1 MITQRKH
8 HLGPDVSPQAIFWR
22 PIHYFSNVV
31 MDDEDEL
38 DNFKFVSFALDNH
51 VFDLRVYLQHPNM
64 TVTLY
69 LPIDIVSDESVRSK
83 IHAASM
89 VLNMPDYAIA
99 WQRGDELKFGEL
111 RRKGN
116 DRLTE
121 REARLLVLKIAASSD
136 GHRSSTS
143 MIKKAIPEFF
153 ELSPLD
159 LKISETRKN
168 EKMWQQIVRNVK
180 AHHAGPSSIFSKGWA
195 EPTPDGIEVTHAGL
209 NYLKSIGFSLDLA

>member
-22 PIHYFSNVV
+22 PIRYFSNVV

-38 DNFKFVSFALDNH
+38 DSFKFISFAFDNH

-69 LPIDIVSDESVRSK
+69 LPRNIVSDTSIQSK
-83 IHAASM
+83 INAAFM
-89 VLNMPDYAIA
+89 VLDVPDHAIA
-99 WQRGDELKFGEL
+99 WQRGDEL

-121 REARLLVLKIAASSD
+121 REARLLVLKIAALSD
-136 GHRSSTS
+136 GNRSSTRL
-143 MIKKAIPEFF
+143 IKKAVPEFF

-159 LKISETRKN
+159 LKISETRRN
-168 EKMWQQIVRNVK
+168 EKMWHQIVGNVK
-180 AHHAGPSSIFSKGWA
+180 AHHSGPSSIFSKGWA
-195 EPTPDGIEVTHAGL
+195 EPTSDGIKVTQAGL
-209 NYLKSIGFSLDLA
+209 NYLKSIGFSLDLR